1 MNGLR
6 EYFWKVLSGITL
18 AAAIVAASYAGT
30 RASNED
36 VEHVEQ
42 QIQELRVE
50 VNKRLRGVETNVIIT
65 CQFLDRQDKLNG
77 GPGLNCKDSE

>member
-6 EYFWKVLSGITL
+6 KYFWQVLSGITL
-18 AAAIVAASYAGT
+18 VAAASAVGYAGT

-36 VEHVEQ
+36 VKHVESQ
-42 QIQELRVE
+42 VYELRIE

-77 GPGLNCKDSE
+77 GPGLDCRDPE

>member
-1 MNGLR
+1 M
-6 EYFWKVLSGITL
+6 
-18 AAAIVAASYAGT
+18 AAASAVGYAGT

-36 VEHVEQ
+36 VKHVESQ
-42 QIQELRVE
+42 VYELRVE

-77 GPGLNCKDSE
+77 GPGLDCRDPE